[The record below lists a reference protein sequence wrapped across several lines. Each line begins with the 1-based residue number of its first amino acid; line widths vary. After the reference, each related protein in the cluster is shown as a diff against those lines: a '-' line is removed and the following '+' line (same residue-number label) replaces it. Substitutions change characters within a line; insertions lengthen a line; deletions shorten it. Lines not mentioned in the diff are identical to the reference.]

1 MRRDEVFAVDVR
13 LPEGVDKARFVA
25 ADLSVAPIPFPEAY
39 FDSVSAF
46 DFLEHVPRVLP
57 AADGRSTILPFV
69 RLMNEVWRVL
79 VPGGRFYA
87 VTPAVPSLEAF
98 SDPTHVN
105 YVTELTH
112 DYFCGEQPGGRAYG
126 FIGRFDL
133 RRAERALLPED
144 FEADAR
150 LTWIRAAKKSVRR
163 ARGRLT
169 HMVWDLVAVKPGAPR
184 DGGP

>member
-1 MRRDEVFAVDVR
+1 MFAVDVR
-13 LPEGVDKARFVA
+13 LPEGVDATRFAA
-25 ADLSVAPIPFPEAY
+25 ADLSVAPIPYPDAY

-57 AADGRSTILPFV
+57 AADGRSTTLPFI

-105 YVTELTH
+105 YLTEHTH
-112 DYFCGEQPGGRAYG
+112 DYFCGKQPGGRAYG
-126 FIGRFDL
+126 FVGRFDL

-150 LTWIRAAKKSVRR
+150 LTWIRAVKKAVRR

-169 HMVWDLVAVKPGAPR
+169 HMVWDLVAVKTSVSRGGAT
-184 DGGP
+184 

>member
-1 MRRDEVFAVDVR
+1 LRRDEVFAVDVR
-13 LPEGVDKARFVA
+13 LPEGIDATRFAA
-25 ADLSVAPIPFPEAY
+25 ADLSVAPIPYPDAS

-57 AADGRSTILPFV
+57 AADGRSTILPFI
-69 RLMNEVWRVL
+69 RLMNEIWRVL
-79 VPGGRFYA
+79 VPSGRFYA

-105 YVTELTH
+105 YLTEHTH
-112 DYFCGEQPGGRAYG
+112 DYFCGEQPLARAYG

-133 RRAERALLPED
+133 KRAERALLPED

-150 LTWIRAAKKSVRR
+150 LTWIRAVKKAVRG

-169 HMVWDLVAVKPGAPR
+169 HVVWDLVAVKSSASRGNST
-184 DGGP
+184 

>member
-1 MRRDEVFAVDVR
+1 MFAVDVR
-13 LPEGVDKARFVA
+13 LPEGIDTTRFAA
-25 ADLSVAPIPFPEAY
+25 ADLSIAPIPYPDAY

-57 AADGRSTILPFV
+57 AADGRSTFLPFI

-87 VTPAVPSLEAF
+87 VTPAVPNLEAF

-105 YVTELTH
+105 YVTEHTH
-112 DYFCGEQPGGRAYG
+112 DYFCGEQPLARAYG

-133 RRAERALLPED
+133 KRAEPALLPED

-150 LTWIRAAKKSVRR
+150 LTWIRAAKKAVRR

-169 HMVWDLVAVKPGAPR
+169 HVVWDMVAAKSNTSRGNAT
-184 DGGP
+184 